1 MKPAA
6 FNRRR
11 YDILTGILLAVPA
24 AWALA
29 KFVFHSPF
37 APEPGSLL
45 VALLTVPGITVV
57 TGFLMSRGVLNHP
70 PLAIL
75 RAEG

>member
-1 MKPAA
+1 LLAA
-6 FNRRR
+6 
-11 YDILTGILLAVPA
+11 LTGILLAVVA

-29 KFVFHSPF
+29 RFVFHTPF
-37 APEPGSLL
+37 APELVPLL
-45 VALLTVPGITVV
+45 VALIIVPGVTVV
-57 TGFLMSRGVLNHP
+57 TGLLLSRGVLNHP